1 MAKAIGGAT
10 AVCWV
15 SMMMMMSKQQAAS
28 STIPWLTGC
37 TGCDNTT
44 QAMVH
49 ANQMI
54 NLPQMQETMAEYQ
67 RQSDLM
73 GMNDEYVGMYV
84 ALQLLLYLLTVAW

>member
-1 MAKAIGGAT
+1 
-10 AVCWV
+10 
-15 SMMMMMSKQQAAS
+15 
-28 STIPWLTGC
+28 
-37 TGCDNTT
+37 
-44 QAMVH
+44 MVH